1 MPGYVPPADPEFDAW
16 QEQWVTYALANA
28 GALGIGLPEAAALT
42 ASRTAWNAGYDAH
55 VVAQAAAEA
64 ARQQKEALRASHEAL
79 LRQFSQR
86 LQARAET
93 ADVQRAGLG
102 ITVPDR
108 EPTLVPPPSTAPLLN
123 IVTAERLRHV
133 LEASKTPAEGGGLGK
148 PVGVRGVQ
156 IWRKVGGPPPAGEA
170 DLTFAGEFTRTRI
183 TLDYAMGLG
192 GQTVHYQARWVS
204 TRGAV
209 GPWGELASASVVQ

>member
-1 MPGYVPPADPEFDAW
+1 MPGYVPAADPEFDAW
-16 QEQWVTYALANA
+16 QENWVTYAVANA
-28 GALGIGLPEAAALT
+28 AALGIGLPEATALG
-42 ASRTAWNAGYDAH
+42 ASRTAWNDGYDAH
-55 VVAQAAAEA
+55 VVAHAAAEA
-64 ARQQKEALRASHEAL
+64 ARQEKDALRASHEAP

-93 ADVQRAGLG
+93 TDVQRAGLG

-108 EPTLVPPPSTAPLLN
+108 EPTPVAPPVTAPVLN

-133 LEASKTPAEGGGLGK
+133 LEASKTPEEGGGLGK

-156 IWRKVGGPPPAGEA
+156 VWRKVGAPPPAGEA
-170 DLTFAGEFTRTRI
+170 DLEFAGEFTRTRI

-192 GQTVHYQARWVS
+192 GQTVYYQARWVS

-209 GPWGELASASVVQ
+209 GPWGELASATVVQ